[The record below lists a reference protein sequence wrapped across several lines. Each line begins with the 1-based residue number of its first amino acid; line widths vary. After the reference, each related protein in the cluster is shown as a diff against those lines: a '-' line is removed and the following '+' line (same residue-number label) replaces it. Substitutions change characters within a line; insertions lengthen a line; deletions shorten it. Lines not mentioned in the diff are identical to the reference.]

1 MDLLSEYGYNP
12 DEYQVFV
19 FKCPGTLPFSFAS
32 HPWFII
38 NKKGKLTRWEVLFR
52 RIKHEERWGHL
63 YKDFYK
69 PDKGIEIIPFYR
81 KYYWKARLIEM
92 ISGDDAEK
100 VIQLIESSPQT
111 YPYLDRYK
119 LYRSNS
125 NVYAQWILKHFPDVK
140 VDLPKNA
147 VGKRYAKKKFKK

>member
-1 MDLLSEYGYNP
+1 MDLLNKYGYDE
-12 DEYQVFV
+12 DEYQLFV

-38 NKKGKLTRWEVLFR
+38 NKKGELSRWEVLFR
-52 RIKHEERWGHL
+52 KIGDQNRWGHL
-63 YKDFYK
+63 YKDFYR
-69 PDKGIEIIPFYR
+69 PDQGIEIIPFL
-81 KYYWKARLIEM
+81 KKFYWRSKLIEVINGEDAKEM
-92 ISGDDAEK
+92 IK
-100 VIQLIESSPQT
+100 FIETSPIN

-125 NVYAQWILKHFPDVK
+125 NVYAQWVLKNFPDAK

-147 VGKRYAKKKFKK
+147 VGKRYANK